1 MKKILFGLAAAG
13 LLFAA
18 PAPVSAQDAAVK
30 IRTGDGPGVA
40 VRIGDRDR
48 YRHRDQVRVIHRDRY
63 VQRSYASCRTVIV
76 KERLPDG
83 TRVIKRMRR
92 C

>member
-48 YRHRDQVRVIHRDRY
+48 YRHRDRVVIHRDH
-63 VQRSYASCRTVIV
+63 RSFAACRTVIV